1 MRRAAIAVVAAVLA
15 ALAVLSVA
23 PALAG
28 AERAAAAPRQGQ
40 DIEVRHDLTYRHVGG
55 DDLKLD
61 AYIPAG
67 GGTRPGVMVIYG
79 GGWILG
85 SKELSGPLARQLA
98 GQGYVAFAMNYR
110 LAPLHPFPAAVDD
123 VQASVSWVRDHAF
136 DFGLDPARIG
146 AIGGSAGGHL
156 AAMLAT
162 LGEGPHD
169 RGARISA
176 AVSWA
181 GPMDLHPDEFG
192 PDSQIYLDAFLNCIG
207 HPCDESTVVAASPIS
222 HVDPSD
228 APILLAQGEVD
239 QLVPPDQGLRMA
251 DRLQAAGVDHE
262 LLLVS
267 DAGHDE
273 RVVQPVIQPSLQ
285 FLRRELGEVEP
296 GIPGSVGVGGGSG
309 GGGLLAPAIVVS
321 VAALAVGALVL
332 ASRSRRRVRY

>member
-1 MRRAAIAVVAAVLA
+1 MRRAAIAAVAAVLA
-15 ALAVLSVA
+15 VLSAA

-28 AERAAAAPRQGQ
+28 ADGTAAAPRQGS
-40 DIEVRHDLTYRHVGG
+40 DIEVRRDLTYRHVGG

-79 GGWILG
+79 GGWVLG
-85 SKELSGPLARQLA
+85 SKEMSAPLARQLA
-98 GQGYVAFAMNYR
+98 EQGYVAFAMNYR
-110 LAPLHPFPAAVDD
+110 LAPFHPFPAAVDD
-123 VQASVSWVRDHAF
+123 VQASVVWARDHAF
-136 DFGLDPARIG
+136 DLGLDPARIG

-169 RGARISA
+169 RGSRISA

-181 GPMDLHPDEFG
+181 GPMDLHPAEFG
-192 PDSQIYLDAFLNCIG
+192 PDSQIYLDAFLDCIG
-207 HPCDESTVVAASPIS
+207 RPCDESTVVAASPIS

-228 APILLAQGEVD
+228 APILLAQGEED

-251 DRLQAAGVDHE
+251 ETLRAAGVDHE
-262 LLLVS
+262 LLLVPN
-267 DAGHDE
+267 AGHDE
-273 RVVQPVIQPSLQ
+273 RVVEPVIQPSFR
-285 FLRRELGEVEP
+285 FLRRELGDVEP
-296 GIPGSVGVGGGSG
+296 GTPGSVGVGDG
-309 GGGLLAPAIVVS
+309 GGGLLAPVVVIG

-332 ASRSRRRVRY
+332 ATRSRRRVRY